1 MANRNDPFYKRLTSI
16 FSSGP
21 SIARRVKGYDY
32 RNYYDS
38 DLIRGNY
45 GYRGPMPFGRENS
58 PFSVLGAYGIL
69 DRNARYAE
77 YAEYESVPE
86 VCAAL
91 NVYADETVAGDEK
104 GKAFHLYSKNPEVK
118 RTLEELFYDV
128 LNIDFNLRP
137 WTRNLIKY
145 GDMFLYCEVLPD
157 VGVVNV
163 QPIPVNEIERE
174 EGFDPL
180 DPYAVRFKWLTRGNK
195 YLENWQVLHFRILG
209 QDIFLPYGTSVI
221 EPARRTIRQLI
232 LMEDSMLVYR
242 VERSPERRVF
252 YIDIGNIDPNDIPS
266 YMEAAKATL
275 KSRDV
280 VDRTS
285 GRTDQRFNPLNVSE
299 DYFIPVRGGQT
310 GTKIETLAG
319 GQNATATEDVEYLQK
334 KMFAAL
340 QVPKAYLNYVEN
352 LGAKAALS
360 QLDIR
365 FSRTISVFQRIIIS
379 ELNKLAMIHLYSKG
393 FDGEDLIDFELRLSN
408 PSTVALQQKLEV
420 LSTKFEIAGKAKE
433 TGLVDEEWI
442 RKKIL
447 ELTQDEI
454 ARIEYG
460 LKRDRVRAVELE
472 AVAVQE
478 NLPNPNSS
486 VDPFDPS
493 NYTLPGAGV
502 PKNEPLNNGDTTQ
515 NTSDLLVKNTDD
527 SVPIIP
533 SSGENRLQN
542 ALDMISKQ
550 EDLENQIQKIKDIA
564 AAPITATPFLNR
576 ARRNEKRRV
585 GQGGINKLNMPDYV
599 SMLSPTN
606 KYTQD
611 TYDKASINMTP
622 PKSLAEAVKFE
633 YDEHEQE
640 FLDEVKQLRT
650 VTVAPSTPNEIKSI
664 FKNLKNTFERLG
676 YKTNEPNL
684 LLNEDDE
691 KKSEFQYSYDNE
703 EPILELELDTES
715 DNVRK
720 ILSETKE

>member
-16 FSSGP
+16 FASGP

-32 RNYYDS
+32 KNYFDS
-38 DLIRGNY
+38 DLLRGNY

-58 PFSVLGAYGIL
+58 PFSVLGTYGIL

-118 RTLEELFYDV
+118 KTLEELFYDV

-180 DPYAVRFKWLTRGNK
+180 DPYSVRFKWLTRGNK

-232 LMEDSMLVYR
+232 LMEDAMLVYR

-252 YIDIGNIDPNDIPS
+252 YIDIGAIDPNDVPS
-266 YMEAAKATL
+266 FMEASKAIL

-280 VDRTS
+280 VDRTT

-299 DYFIPVRGGQT
+299 DYFVPVRGGQT

-352 LGAKAALS
+352 LGSKASLS

-420 LSTKFEIAGKAKE
+420 MSTKFEIAGKAKE
-433 TGLVDEEWI
+433 TALVDESWI

-447 ELTQDEI
+447 ELTEDEI

-478 NLPNPNSS
+478 NLPNPNTS

-502 PKNEPLNNGDTTQ
+502 PKNEPVDDQG
-515 NTSDLLVKNTDD
+515 TSSMSTDV
-527 SVPIIP
+527 SGAPISA

-550 EDLENQIQKIKDIA
+550 EDLADQIQKIKDIA
-564 AAPITATPFLNR
+564 AAPIKATPFLTR
-576 ARRNEKRRV
+576 AKRNEKRRV
-585 GQGGINKLNMPDYV
+585 GQSGASNLNMPDYV

-606 KYTQD
+606 KYTTD
-611 TYDKASINMTP
+611 VNDRANINLTAP
-622 PKSLAEAVKFE
+622 SSLAEAVKFE
-633 YDEHEQE
+633 YDEHEAE

-664 FKNLKNTFERLG
+664 FKNLRTTFEKLG
-676 YKTNEPNL
+676 YKHSENNL
-684 LLNEDDE
+684 LLNEESDE
-691 KKSEFQYSYDNE
+691 DGNFIDTSSANE
-703 EPILELELDTES
+703 PVIELELETES
-715 DNVRK
+715 QNVKK
-720 ILSETKE
+720 ILTETKE